1 MGYAYTSKREK
12 QRAETKQLKKEEKEL
27 NCNEQMKRDH
37 EGIMKVSE
45 DIQDREREYEAMN
58 ERKDWLKKLTGV
70 RGTAIIRLRVS
81 MVVEVHC
88 LGGKKAICQCNVS
101 SMKTF
106 FSIACLF

>member
-27 NCNEQMKRDH
+27 NCNDQMKRDH
-37 EGIMKVSE
+37 EGIMKVSK
-45 DIQDREREYEAMN
+45 DIQEREYGNKAMN
-58 ERKDWLKKLTGV
+58 ERKDWLKKLTGI

-88 LGGKKAICQCNVS
+88 LMEKK
-101 SMKTF
+101 K
-106 FSIACLF
+106 